1 MVVTMSEAYIRA
13 LDCWSDCCEAL
24 RAARGDLDK
33 LELAYQVA
41 QITLELTEAE
51 ENADNPDV

>member
-1 MVVTMSEAYIRA
+1 MSEAYIRA